1 MRFLYLAILCSFTF
15 SAFSQ
20 TWDENVDEGLND
32 LRFRTGIYAQYNFLE
47 SKTFSLGL
55 NLLATHGQLSN
66 NRYIFY
72 GAHVGLNKFNA
83 DSLNVF
89 GVEIGLSTK
98 IYNSVPLGLEID
110 ATAIMSE
117 DNIRIL
123 PTVGIGFF
131 GFLSVNYGYYFSVEN
146 VPKYKRGGHHLALK
160 MVLNFSSAEF
170 FNTKGVSKHKW

>member
-1 MRFLYLAILCSFTF
+1 MRFLYFVILCVLPF

-20 TWDENVDEGLND
+20 TWDEDVDEGLND
-32 LRFRTGIYAQYNFLE
+32 LRFRGGLYAQYNFLE

-83 DSLNVF
+83 DSLNVY

-110 ATAIMSE
+110 VTSILSADE
-117 DNIRIL
+117 VRIL
-123 PTVGIGFF
+123 PTVGIGYF
-131 GFLSVNYGYYFSVEN
+131 GFLSVNYGYYFNMVN
-146 VPKYKRGGHHLALK
+146 LPKYKRGGHHLALK
-160 MVLNFSSAEF
+160 LVLNFSSSEF
-170 FNTKGVSKHKW
+170 LNLKGTSSHKW